1 MSITQGSI
9 QKTDV
14 KTLDT
19 LISKFSGSS
28 MLFTNC
34 SSSSIIIDLDEI
46 QNQDDEGQQPGL
58 YLEVEEIL
66 LKGMVNINELTDV
79 TYLELYN

>member
-1 MSITQGSI
+1 MTITTGSI

-14 KTLDT
+14 QTLDK

-28 MLFTNC
+28 VLFNN
-34 SSSSIIIDLDEI
+34 SNSSSIIIDLDEI
-46 QNQDDEGQQPGL
+46 QNQDDEEQPGL

-66 LKGMVNINELTDV
+66 LKGKVNINELTDV